1 MPTRSNP
8 SCADARP
15 DGVSKTSSSDTFDIL
30 IAGGGLVGASL
41 AAALAPLPLRIAVVE
56 AIPFGSRGQPSYD
69 DRVTAVS
76 FGSRRIFETIGLWP
90 AIATEAEAIRQIHV
104 SDRGRLGATRLYAE
118 EAKLDALGY
127 VVPNRVIGQAL
138 SGFLPRQSNI
148 SLIAPAKLVDFQE
161 HAEGLRARLETDSGI
176 RELDTRLLVA
186 ADGANSK
193 IRERLG
199 IAARNWDYGQSA
211 IICNVSVERPQRGV
225 AFERFTDAGP
235 LALLPMGG
243 ERYALVWTVAQA
255 QLEQVLALD
264 EPAFLSA
271 AAERFN
277 GRFGRFLKTGKR
289 QSYPLSLVRAEAQ
302 LQGRCVIAGNAAHSL
317 HPIAGQGF
325 NLSLRDVAALA
336 ETLAEIV
343 QAGGDVGSDERLA
356 GYVAA
361 RRRDQTG
368 TALFTD
374 FLTRVFSNPLLPV
387 RMLRNA
393 GLLSL
398 ELVPPL
404 RQLLMRHNMGLAGR
418 LPRLARGISLT

>member
-1 MPTRSNP
+1 M
-8 SCADARP
+8 
-15 DGVSKTSSSDTFDIL
+15 SKTSSSDTFDIL

-56 AIPFGSRGQPSYD
+56 AIPFGTRGQPSYD

-90 AIATEAEAIRQIHV
+90 AIATEAETIRQIHV

-148 SLIAPAKLVDFQE
+148 SLIAPARLVDFQE
-161 HAEGLRARLETDSGI
+161 HAEGLRAKLETDSGI
-176 RELDTRLLVA
+176 RELDARLLVA

-264 EPAFLSA
+264 EPAFLAA

-325 NLSLRDVAALA
+325 NLSLRDVALLA

-343 QAGGDVGSDERLA
+343 RAGGDVGKDARLA

-361 RRRDQTG
+361 RRRDQAG
-368 TALFTD
+368 TILFTD

-404 RQLLMRHNMGLAGR
+404 RQLLMRHNMGLAGK
-418 LPRLARGISLT
+418 LPRLARGVSLT

>member
-1 MPTRSNP
+1 MSKPTE
-8 SCADARP
+8 
-15 DGVSKTSSSDTFDIL
+15 TFDVL

-56 AIPFGSRGQPSYD
+56 AVPFGSRGQPSYD
-69 DRVTAVS
+69 DRITAVS
-76 FGSRRIFETIGLWP
+76 FGSRRIFESIGLWSD
-90 AIATEAEAIRQIHV
+90 IAPQATAIRHIHI
-104 SDRGRLGATRLYAE
+104 SDRGRLGATHLHAD
-118 EAKLDALGY
+118 EAHLEALGY

-138 SGFLPRQSNI
+138 SEFLPRQSNI
-148 SLIAPAKLVDFQE
+148 SLIAPARLVEFEE
-161 HAEGLRARLETDSGI
+161 HDAGLTATLEAGAQQRTISA
-176 RELDTRLLVA
+176 RLLVA

-199 IAARNWDYGQSA
+199 IAGRSWDYGQSA
-211 IICNVSVERPQRGV
+211 IICNVSVERPQPGV

-235 LALLPMGG
+235 LALLPMGDG
-243 ERYALVWTVAQA
+243 RYALVWTVAQA
-255 QLEQVLALD
+255 QLAQTLALD
-264 EPAFLSA
+264 DAAFLSA
-271 AAERFN
+271 AAARFN
-277 GRFGRFLKTGKR
+277 GRLGRFLKAGKR
-289 QSYPLSLVRAEAQ
+289 QSYPLSLVRAESQ

-336 ETLAEIV
+336 ETVAEIV
-343 QAGGDVGSDERLA
+343 QAGGDVGRDERLA

-374 FLTRVFSNPLLPV
+374 FLTRVFSNPLLPIRV
-387 RMLRNA
+387 LRNA

-398 ELVPPL
+398 ELIPPL
-404 RQLLMRHNMGLAGR
+404 RHALMRHNLGLAGR
-418 LPRLARGISLT
+418 LPRLARGVSLL